1 MKSMTGF
8 GNALISRD
16 NIDLELEIKSINARF
31 LDLRIFLP
39 RELSFYETEI
49 RRQIIKSISRGAIE
63 VRVNFSD
70 HREPKLV
77 LDKTKLLKY
86 NELAIEA
93 AQLLASEEVI
103 SIEFLLQEPGVI
115 ESVDRLAEDDILA
128 NVLNEALAQALQR
141 IKESMLEEG
150 EQIKQVLC
158 DSMQQIEKAINA
170 VSELCE
176 PFKKELFATMHKH
189 IEELIGSYKVEN
201 MEQRLIQELAIYV
214 DKYDIGEELSR
225 LRAHLKTFI
234 STLQEEGDI
243 GKTLNFIIQ
252 EMQREA
258 NTLGSKFSTTQS
270 FPWILTIKEEI
281 EKCREIIQ
289 NVA

>member
-16 NIDLELEIKSINARF
+16 NINLELEIKSINARF

-115 ESVDRLAEDDILA
+115 ESVDRLAEDEILA

-158 DSMQQIEKAINA
+158 YSMQQIEKAINA

-201 MEQRLIQELAIYV
+201 LEQRLIQELAIYV

-225 LRAHLKTFI
+225 LRAHLKTFT

-243 GKTLNFIIQ
+243 RDRK
-252 EMQREA
+252 
-258 NTLGSKFSTTQS
+258 S
-270 FPWILTIKEEI
+270 
-281 EKCREIIQ
+281 
-289 NVA
+289 VV

>member
-1 MKSMTGF
+1 
-8 GNALISRD
+8 
-16 NIDLELEIKSINARF
+16 
-31 LDLRIFLP
+31 
-39 RELSFYETEI
+39 
-49 RRQIIKSISRGAIE
+49 
-63 VRVNFSD
+63 
-70 HREPKLV
+70 
-77 LDKTKLLKY
+77 
-86 NELAIEA
+86 
-93 AQLLASEEVI
+93 
-103 SIEFLLQEPGVI
+103 
-115 ESVDRLAEDDILA
+115 
-128 NVLNEALAQALQR
+128 
-141 IKESMLEEG
+141 
-150 EQIKQVLC
+150 
-158 DSMQQIEKAINA
+158 MQQIEKAINA

-201 MEQRLIQELAIYV
+201 LEQRLIQELAIYV

-225 LRAHLKTFI
+225 LRAHLKTFT

-281 EKCREIIQ
+281 EMCREIIQ